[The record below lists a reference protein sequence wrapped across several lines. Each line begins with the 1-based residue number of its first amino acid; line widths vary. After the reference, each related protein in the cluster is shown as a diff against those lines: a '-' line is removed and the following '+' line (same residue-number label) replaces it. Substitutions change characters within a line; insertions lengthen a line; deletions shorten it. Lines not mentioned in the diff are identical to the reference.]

1 MTPERWQQVK
11 RIFHDAGERAPEERA
26 DFLDAACHGDA
37 ELRLEIE
44 SLLAVHDRAG
54 DFMQQP
60 AMNVTL
66 PGGSG
71 AAEAEIEAGRL
82 IDHYR
87 VERRI
92 GTGGMGE
99 VYLAHD
105 TRLGRRV
112 ALKLLRADFTR
123 DGERVRRFEQEARAA
138 SALNHPNI
146 LTIYEIGRVAETHFI
161 ATEFVA
167 GETLRAM
174 IARGEL
180 TLGAAIDIS
189 LQTAGA
195 LAAAHHAGI
204 VHRDV
209 KPENIMV
216 RPDGYVKVLD
226 FGLAKLSERLD
237 ATTKISRASF
247 EAVKTQPGIVM
258 GTVSY
263 MSPEQARGYDVDA
276 RSDIFSLGVVV
287 YELIAGRGP
296 FTGPS
301 ANDVI
306 AALLNREPPPLD
318 NFIRQLPRELPR
330 IVGRALVKAPDERYQ
345 QVAELQSD
353 LKEMKRRLELE
364 AQLPR
369 SGQSS
374 GRGKSSLAIM
384 VGRGALVGAD
394 QVIANTQ
401 TFAVRTTSEMGNWV
415 NRDAN
420 RPRAIALALA
430 LIALVCAG
438 LFWGRQLFA
447 TRGGTIDS
455 VAVLPFANAGADP
468 QMEYLS
474 DGITESLI
482 GSLSQLSAL
491 TVMARS
497 TVFTYRGR
505 EADPRQVGEALKVR
519 AVLTGRVERRGEH
532 LLIQA
537 ELVDASNGARLWG
550 EQYQRPI
557 ADLPAVQDD
566 ITREISAALR
576 LRLSAD
582 QRKRIAKRQTA
593 DSGAYQLYLRGNHL
607 YYQESRESQEKALD
621 YFNQAITLDPGYALA
636 YAGIAHVYATFSAQY
651 LPPGEAMPKA
661 RQAALTAIQLDEALP
676 EAHFSLALVKL
687 WGDWD
692 WAGAEREL
700 RRAIELNPNFV
711 NGRVAYANF
720 LVQRGRFEEAEREIQ
735 LAKQLDPL
743 SVRLGSAEGRVL
755 YFARRFDQAI
765 AHHRKTL
772 ELYPND
778 FGLHRSLGLI
788 FSHQGRHQEAIDEL
802 RQTLAL
808 SPHYTNRAWA
818 AYVYARAGQRVE
830 ALKILRELEER
841 AKRERV
847 SPAYIARIHIGLGE
861 KDRAFEWLRKTYEER
876 SDHLLGIGVDP
887 VYDPLRSDPRYI
899 ELLRGVGLAP

>member
-11 RIFHDAGERAPEERA
+11 QIFHDACERAPEERA
-26 DFLDAACHGDA
+26 VFLDAACDGDA
-37 ELRLEIE
+37 ELRREIE
-44 SLLAVHDRAG
+44 SLLATHERAG

-60 AMNVTL
+60 PLNMAL
-66 PGGSG
+66 AGGSG
-71 AAEAEIEAGRL
+71 DAEAEIEAGRM
-82 IDHYR
+82 INHYQ

-92 GTGGMGE
+92 GSGGMGE

-112 ALKLLRADFTR
+112 ALKLLRAEFTR
-123 DGERVRRFEQEARAA
+123 DDERVRRFEQEARAA

-146 LTIYEIGRVAETHFI
+146 LTIYEIGRMGETNFI

-167 GETLRAM
+167 GETLRAL
-174 IARGEL
+174 ITRGEL
-180 TLGAAIDIS
+180 TLGLALDIAQ
-189 LQTAGA
+189 QTASA

-204 VHRDV
+204 VHRDI

-226 FGLAKLSERLD
+226 FGLAKLSERLE
-237 ATTKISRASF
+237 ATTKVSRLGF

-287 YELIAGRGP
+287 YELIAGREP
-296 FTGPS
+296 FTGAS
-301 ANDVI
+301 DNDVI
-306 AALLNREPPPLD
+306 VALLNQEPPRL
-318 NFIRQLPRELPR
+318 NHLIRRLPRELPG

-353 LKEMKRRLELE
+353 LKELKHRLELK
-364 AQLPR
+364 AQLPH
-369 SGQSS
+369 S
-374 GRGKSSLAIM
+374 GRGKPSLTMM
-384 VGRGALVGAD
+384 VGRGARGDGGQQIAD
-394 QVIANTQ
+394 TKSLPA
-401 TFAVRTTSEMGNWV
+401 RTTAEMRYRL
-415 NRDAN
+415 NRGAN
-420 RPRAIALALA
+420 RPRVIALALA
-430 LIALVCAG
+430 LVALVCAG
-438 LFWGRQLFA
+438 LLWGRQLFA
-447 TRGGTIDS
+447 TRGGAIDS

-468 QMEYLS
+468 QMEYLP

-482 GSLSQLSAL
+482 DSLSQLPAL

-519 AVLTGRVERRGEH
+519 AVVIGRVERRGER

-537 ELVDASNGARLWG
+537 ELVDTSNGARLWG
-550 EQYQRPI
+550 EQYQSSI
-557 ADLPAVQDD
+557 ADLPALQDN

-576 LRLSAD
+576 LRLSVN
-582 QRKRIAKRQTA
+582 QQKQIAKRQTA
-593 DSGAYQLYLRGNHL
+593 DSEAYQLYLRGNHL
-607 YYQESRESQEKALD
+607 YYQHTRESQEKALD
-621 YFNQAITLDPGYALA
+621 YFNQAVALDPSYALA

-661 RQAALTAIQLDEALP
+661 RQAALSAIQLDEALP
-676 EAHFSLALVKL
+676 EAHFSLALVKV

-700 RRAIELNPNFV
+700 KRAIELNSNFV
-711 NGRVAYANF
+711 NGRVAYAN
-720 LVQRGRFEEAEREIQ
+720 LLLQRGRFEEAEREVR
-735 LAKQLDPL
+735 LAKELDPL
-743 SVRLGSAEGRVL
+743 SPQVNTAEGKVF
-755 YFARRFDQAI
+755 YFARRYDQAI
-765 AHHRKTL
+765 AQNRKSL
-772 ELYPND
+772 ELYPDN
-778 FGLHRSLGLI
+778 FGLHRSRGLI
-788 FSHQGRHQEAIDEL
+788 LSLQGRNQEAINEM
-802 RQTLAL
+802 RQALAL

-861 KDRAFEWLRKTYEER
+861 KDQAFEWLRKAYEER
-876 SDHLLGIGVDP
+876 SDHLLSIGVDP
-887 VYDPLRSDPRYI
+887 VYEPLRSDPRYI
-899 ELLRGVGLAP
+899 ELLRGIGLAP

>member
-11 RIFHDAGERAPEERA
+11 RLFHDACERAPEERA
-26 DFLDAACHGDA
+26 IFLDAACDGDV

-44 SLLAVHDRAG
+44 SLLAVHERAG
-54 DFMQQP
+54 DFMRQP
-60 AMNVTL
+60 ALNVAL
-66 PGGSG
+66 AGGSG
-71 AAEAEIEAGRL
+71 DAEAEIEAGSM
-82 IDHYR
+82 INHYR

-92 GTGGMGE
+92 GSGGMGE

-112 ALKLLRADFTR
+112 ALKLLRAEFTR
-123 DGERVRRFEQEARAA
+123 DDERVRRFEQEARAA

-146 LTIYEIGRVAETHFI
+146 LTIYEIGRMSETHFI

-167 GETLRAM
+167 GETLRAL
-174 IARGEL
+174 ITRGEL
-180 TLGAAIDIS
+180 TLGLALDIAQ
-189 LQTAGA
+189 QTASA

-204 VHRDV
+204 VHRDI

-237 ATTKISRASF
+237 AKTKVSRLDF

-287 YELIAGRGP
+287 YELIAGREP

-306 AALLNREPPPLD
+306 AALLNQEPPPL
-318 NFIRQLPRELPR
+318 NHFIRRLPRELPG

-353 LKEMKRRLELE
+353 LKKLKQRLEME

-369 SGQSS
+369 PGQSS
-374 GRGKSSLAIM
+374 GRGESSLTMM
-384 VGRGALVGAD
+384 VGRGARGDGGQAIVDTKSLPA
-394 QVIANTQ
+394 
-401 TFAVRTTSEMGNWV
+401 RTTAEMRYRL
-415 NRDAN
+415 NRLAN
-420 RPRAIALALA
+420 RPRVIALALA
-430 LIALVCAG
+430 LIALGLAG
-438 LFWGRQLFA
+438 LLWGRQLVA
-447 TRGGTIDS
+447 TRGGAIDS
-455 VAVLPFANAGADP
+455 FAVLPFANASNDP
-468 QMEYLS
+468 QMEYLP

-482 GSLSQLSAL
+482 DSLSQLPAL

-550 EQYQRPI
+550 EQYQRSI
-557 ADLPAVQDD
+557 ADLPGVQDD

-576 LRLSAD
+576 LRLSVD
-582 QRKRIAKRQTA
+582 QQKQIAKRQTA
-593 DSGAYQLYLRGNHL
+593 DSEAYQLYLRGNHL

-621 YFNQAITLDPGYALA
+621 YFKQAIALDPGYALA

-711 NGRVAYANF
+711 NGRLAYANF
-720 LVQRGRFEEAEREIQ
+720 LVQRGRFEEAEREIR

-743 SVRLGSAEGRVL
+743 SVRLSTAEGRVL
-755 YFARRFDQAI
+755 YNARRYDQAI
-765 AHHRKTL
+765 AHHRKAL

-778 FGLHRSLGLI
+778 FGLHRSLGLN
-788 FSHQGRHQEAIDEL
+788 FSQQGRHHDAINEM

-808 SPHYTNRAWA
+808 SPDYTNRAWA

-830 ALKILRELEER
+830 ALKILRELEDLAR
-841 AKRERV
+841 RERV

-861 KDRAFEWLRKTYEER
+861 KDRAFEWLRKAYEER
-876 SDHLLGIGVDP
+876 SDHLLSIGVDP
-887 VYDPLRSDPRYI
+887 VYEPLRSDPRYM
-899 ELLRGVGLAP
+899 ELLRGIGLAP

>member
-1 MTPERWQQVK
+1 
-11 RIFHDAGERAPEERA
+11 
-26 DFLDAACHGDA
+26 
-37 ELRLEIE
+37 
-44 SLLAVHDRAG
+44 
-54 DFMQQP
+54 
-60 AMNVTL
+60 
-66 PGGSG
+66 
-71 AAEAEIEAGRL
+71 
-82 IDHYR
+82 
-87 VERRI
+87 
-92 GTGGMGE
+92 
-99 VYLAHD
+99 
-105 TRLGRRV
+105 
-112 ALKLLRADFTR
+112 
-123 DGERVRRFEQEARAA
+123 
-138 SALNHPNI
+138 
-146 LTIYEIGRVAETHFI
+146 VAETHFI

-167 GETLRAM
+167 GETLRAL
-174 IARGEL
+174 ITRGEL
-180 TLGAAIDIS
+180 TLGVALDIS

-195 LAAAHHAGI
+195 LAAAHYAGI

-237 ATTKISRASF
+237 AATKISRASF

-306 AALLNREPPPLD
+306 AALLNRAPPPLD

-330 IVGRALVKAPDERYQ
+330 IVGRALVKSPDERYQ
-345 QVAELQSD
+345 QVVELQSD
-353 LKEMKRRLELE
+353 LKEMKQRLELE

-369 SGQSS
+369 SAQSS
-374 GRGKSSLAIM
+374 GRDKSSLAIM
-384 VGRGALVGAD
+384 VGRGARVGAD
-394 QVIANTQ
+394 QAIANTQ
-401 TFAVRTTSEMGNWV
+401 TFAARTTSEMGNWV
-415 NRDAN
+415 NRGAN

-438 LFWGRQLFA
+438 LLWGRQMFA
-447 TRGGTIDS
+447 TRGGAIDS

-482 GSLSQLSAL
+482 GSLSQLPAL

-550 EQYQRPI
+550 EQYQRSI

-576 LRLSAD
+576 LRMSD
-582 QRKRIAKRQTA
+582 PQRRQIAKRQTA

-720 LVQRGRFEEAEREIQ
+720 LVQRGRFEEAEREIR
-735 LAKQLDPL
+735 LARQLDPL
-743 SVRLGSAEGRVL
+743 SARLGSAEGRVL
-755 YFARRFDQAI
+755 YYARRFDQAI
-765 AHHRKTL
+765 AYHRKAL
-772 ELYPND
+772 ELYPDN
-778 FGLHRSLGLI
+778 FGLHRALGLI
-788 FSHQGRHQEAIDEL
+788 FSQQGRHQEAIDEL

-818 AYVYARAGQRVE
+818 AYVYARADQRVE
-830 ALKILRELEER
+830 ALKILRELEEQ
-841 AKRERV
+841 ANRERV
-847 SPAYIARIHIGLGE
+847 SPAYIARIYIGLGE
-861 KDRAFEWLRKTYEER
+861 KDRAFEWLRKAYEER
-876 SDHLLGIGVDP
+876 SDHLLSIGVDP

>member
-1 MTPERWQQVK
+1 MTSERWQQVK
-11 RIFHDAGERAPEERA
+11 RLFHDACERAPEERA
-26 DFLDAACHGDA
+26 VFLDAACDGDV
-37 ELRLEIE
+37 ELRREIE
-44 SLLAVHDRAG
+44 SLLAVHERAG

-60 AMNVTL
+60 AMNVAL
-66 PGGSG
+66 AGGSG
-71 AAEAEIEAGRL
+71 DAEIEAGRL
-82 IDHYR
+82 ISHYR

-92 GTGGMGE
+92 GAGGMGE

-112 ALKLLRADFTR
+112 ALKLLRAEFTR

-146 LTIYEIGRVAETHFI
+146 LTIYEIGRADETHFI

-167 GETLRAM
+167 GETLRAL
-174 IARGEL
+174 ITRGEL
-180 TLGAAIDIS
+180 TLGLALDIAQ
-189 LQTAGA
+189 QTTSA

-204 VHRDV
+204 VHRDI

-237 ATTKISRASF
+237 ATTKVSRVSF
-247 EAVKTQPGIVM
+247 EAVKTQPGMVM

-287 YELIAGRGP
+287 YELIAGREP

-306 AALLNREPPPLD
+306 AALLNQEPPPL
-318 NFIRQLPRELPR
+318 NHFIRRLPRELPG
-330 IVGRALVKAPDERYQ
+330 IVERALVKAPDKRYQ
-345 QVAELQSD
+345 QVAELQGD
-353 LKEMKRRLELE
+353 LKELKQRLEIE

-374 GRGKSSLAIM
+374 RRGKSSLTMM
-384 VGRGALVGAD
+384 VGRGARGDGGQAIVDTKSLPA
-394 QVIANTQ
+394 
-401 TFAVRTTSEMGNWV
+401 RTTAEMRYRL
-415 NRDAN
+415 NRGAN
-420 RPRAIALALA
+420 RPRVIALALA
-430 LIALVCAG
+430 LIALALAG
-438 LFWGRQLFA
+438 LLWGRQLFA
-447 TRGGTIDS
+447 TRGGAIDS
-455 VAVLPFANAGADP
+455 VAVLPFANASNDP

-482 GSLSQLSAL
+482 GGLSQLPAL

-519 AVLTGRVERRGEH
+519 AVVTGRVERLGER
-532 LLIQA
+532 LLIHA

-550 EQYQRPI
+550 EQYQRSL

-576 LRLSAD
+576 LRLSGAQ
-582 QRKRIAKRQTA
+582 QRQIAKRQTA
-593 DSGAYQLYLRGNHL
+593 DSEAYQLYLRGNHL
-607 YYQESRESQEKALD
+607 YYQETRASQEKALD
-621 YFNQAITLDPGYALA
+621 YFNQAVALDPSYALA

-700 RRAIELNPNFV
+700 KRAIELNSNFV
-711 NGRVAYANF
+711 NGRVTYANF
-720 LVQRGRFEEAEREIQ
+720 LVQRGRFEDAEREIRV
-735 LAKQLDPL
+735 AKQLDPL
-743 SVRLGSAEGRVL
+743 SARLGSAEGRVF
-755 YFARRFDQAI
+755 YSARRFDQAI
-765 AHHRKTL
+765 AQYRKTL
-772 ELYPND
+772 ELYPDN
-778 FGLHRSLGLI
+778 FGLHRALGLI
-788 FSHQGRHQEAIDEL
+788 FSQQGRNQEAINEM
-802 RQTLAL
+802 RQALAL
-808 SPHYTNRAWA
+808 SSHYTNRAWA

-830 ALKILRELEER
+830 ALKILRELEAQ

-861 KDRAFEWLRKTYEER
+861 KDRAFEWLRTAYEER
-876 SDHLLGIGVDP
+876 SDHLLNIGVDP
-887 VYDPLRSDPRYI
+887 VYDPLRSDPRFT
-899 ELLRGVGLAP
+899 ELLRGIGLAP